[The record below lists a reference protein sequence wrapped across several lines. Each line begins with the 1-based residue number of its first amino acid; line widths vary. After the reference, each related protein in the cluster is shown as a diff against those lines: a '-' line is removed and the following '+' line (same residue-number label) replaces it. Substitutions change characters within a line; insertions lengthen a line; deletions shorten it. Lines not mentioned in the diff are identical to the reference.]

1 MLLVFVFRRISPGVV
16 LSVLGFTGWSL
27 SILDIFPS
35 IASNPALE
43 LNLVRIIVMSK
54 VVAALGMIMLAL
66 EDQLALNK
74 AAQERERRARRE
86 LEAYTNLI
94 LSRRRVEDFDRQG
107 PEICQTVVA
116 HSRFA
121 QAALL
126 LQSSGQY
133 RLAGAAGL
141 DKATTAALSKLAA
154 RIPVEGFL
162 APGSAPSAVEQSQT
176 LSLDL
181 TPWLSPGDD
190 LKRLRFTAVLAV
202 PMRGR
207 SATEGALLLA
217 GMRPAEGQPPGLSQD
232 QLRAD
237 DLLPIEMLTA
247 RLQAT
252 RSQTMMLE
260 KLIDSEK
267 FAGLGQLAGNVT
279 QQLNN
284 PLTVIMGYASLL
296 HETSALEPQDRKGV
310 ESILTEARR
319 MRSTLESLSR
329 ISRPQNDQ
337 LTTVSVAELLAD
349 MEELHRPEFL
359 HRSIE
364 FRLSIA
370 PALPKVVCHAQQLRH
385 AVLHCLQF
393 AIEAVDNPNSAPGS
407 ASVSGADQPGPFVS
421 KPAAKEAWCRFSWPT
436 PAPAFSIP
444 NAPSTPSF
452 PPRPPGR
459 QPAWASASAPP
470 FSATIMAA
478 PRQSIWNLAAPP
490 SSSNCRLPRIRRIAL
505 MAFTEQYDVAVVGA
519 GHAGCE
525 AAMAAARM
533 GLKTALITMNLD
545 LIAQMSCNPAVGGVA
560 KGHLVREVDALGGI
574 MGEVADAVGIQFR
587 LLNTSRGPAVWS
599 PRAQCDKQLY
609 RVKMREVLES
619 QPGLHIRQAEVVD
632 LVIEEAGP
640 DPALVLEEPDRNTP
654 ACPPSTPRAGPE
666 AARRP
671 PPAGRGHHHHH
682 RHLSEWPDPLRRGAL
697 SGGPQR

>member
-329 ISRPQNDQ
+329 ISHPQNDL

-407 ASVSGADQPGPFVS
+407 ASVSGADQTRTIRLEASSEGSLVKILVAHSGPGFLHPERAFDPFV
-421 KPAAKEAWCRFSWPT
+421 PTQAAGETAGLGLSLC
-436 PAPAFSIP
+436 ASILRD
-444 NAPSTPSF
+444 NN
-452 PPRPPGR
+452 GR
-459 QPAWASASAPP
+459 ASAINLEPGG
-470 FSATIMAA
+470 AA
-478 PRQSIWNLAAPP
+478 ILLELQAA
-490 SSSNCRLPRIRRIAL
+490 
-505 MAFTEQYDVAVVGA
+505 
-519 GHAGCE
+519 
-525 AAMAAARM
+525 
-533 GLKTALITMNLD
+533 
-545 LIAQMSCNPAVGGVA
+545 
-560 KGHLVREVDALGGI
+560 
-574 MGEVADAVGIQFR
+574 
-587 LLNTSRGPAVWS
+587 
-599 PRAQCDKQLY
+599 
-609 RVKMREVLES
+609 
-619 QPGLHIRQAEVVD
+619 
-632 LVIEEAGP
+632 
-640 DPALVLEEPDRNTP
+640 
-654 ACPPSTPRAGPE
+654 
-666 AARRP
+666 
-671 PPAGRGHHHHH
+671 
-682 RHLSEWPDPLRRGAL
+682 
-697 SGGPQR
+697 

>member
-1 MLLVFVFRRISPGVV
+1 MPDYYYAPALILTMLLLPAFGYLYLRFRDTRTLLWFLGFLFAIMRMLLHYSLGPWHFSEDAHPWLAAISQMSIQVSSALFLGSLSPLRFRVGRLNVLYVIPYTIPLVVYSAIFYGIFHGISPGMPMFLVFPALGALSLLAVCFWGAAKGSIPVWLGVPACFVLGGIGLWVCFALGGAWPLVFVECANHLLTVMLLVFVFRRISPGVV

-329 ISRPQNDQ
+329 ISHPQNDL

-407 ASVSGADQPGPFVS
+407 ASVSGADQTRTIRLEASSEGSLVKILVAHSGPGFLHPERAFDPFV
-421 KPAAKEAWCRFSWPT
+421 PTQAAGETAGLGLSLC
-436 PAPAFSIP
+436 ASILRD
-444 NAPSTPSF
+444 NN
-452 PPRPPGR
+452 GR
-459 QPAWASASAPP
+459 ASAINLEPGG
-470 FSATIMAA
+470 AA
-478 PRQSIWNLAAPP
+478 ILLELQAA
-490 SSSNCRLPRIRRIAL
+490 
-505 MAFTEQYDVAVVGA
+505 
-519 GHAGCE
+519 
-525 AAMAAARM
+525 
-533 GLKTALITMNLD
+533 
-545 LIAQMSCNPAVGGVA
+545 
-560 KGHLVREVDALGGI
+560 
-574 MGEVADAVGIQFR
+574 
-587 LLNTSRGPAVWS
+587 
-599 PRAQCDKQLY
+599 
-609 RVKMREVLES
+609 
-619 QPGLHIRQAEVVD
+619 
-632 LVIEEAGP
+632 
-640 DPALVLEEPDRNTP
+640 
-654 ACPPSTPRAGPE
+654 
-666 AARRP
+666 
-671 PPAGRGHHHHH
+671 
-682 RHLSEWPDPLRRGAL
+682 
-697 SGGPQR
+697 